1 MPAAVPP
8 IPAGYH
14 SVTPYLLVKGAAEAL
29 AFYQR
34 AFGAEELMGLAAP
47 DGAVA
52 HAEIKIGDSPV
63 MLADE
68 GDQSD
73 DLGQKSPATLGA
85 TSVSVMLYVSDVDA
99 LFAQALAA
107 GASTLRPVQ
116 DQFYGDRSGTLRDPY
131 GHVWTLATHVED
143 VSPEEIDRR
152 VAAMYG

>member
-14 SVTPYLLVKGAAEAL
+14 SVTPYLLVRGAAEAL

-34 AFGAEELMGLAAP
+34 AFGAEELMRLAAP

-85 TSVSVMLYVSDVDA
+85 TTVSVMLYVSDVDA

-131 GHVWTLATHVED
+131 GHVWTLATHIED

>member
-14 SVTPYLLVKGAAEAL
+14 SVTPYLLVRGAAEAL

-34 AFGAEELMGLAAP
+34 AFGAEELMRLAAP